1 MTFGFVVFS
10 VNLLSEVKHDKI
22 NSSVIVVGLLLA
34 FILGG
39 LAVSLGQDSLSIG
52 PVSAFG
58 WHPSRPARTSPDDY
72 TLHVGL
78 SAESGNVP
86 AFFARAAQGI
96 SLLAE
101 PLNRS
106 GLVVVFDGPI
116 GRKVSLHLLVSVL
129 LI

>member
-1 MTFGFVVFS
+1 
-10 VNLLSEVKHDKI
+10 VKRDKI
-22 NSSVIVVGLLLA
+22 KSSVIVVGLLLA

-39 LAVSLGQDSLSIG
+39 VAVSLGQDSLSVG
-52 PVSAFG
+52 PVSALG

-78 SAESGNVP
+78 SAESGIVP

-106 GLVVVFDGPI
+106 GLVAVFDGPI
-116 GRKVSLHLLVSVL
+116 GWKVSLHLLVSVL